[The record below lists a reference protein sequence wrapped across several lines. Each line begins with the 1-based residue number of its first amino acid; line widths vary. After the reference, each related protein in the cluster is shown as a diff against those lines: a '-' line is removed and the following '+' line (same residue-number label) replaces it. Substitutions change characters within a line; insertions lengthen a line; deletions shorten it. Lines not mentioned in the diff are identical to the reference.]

1 MASALHEVA
10 HWCIAGKDRRAM
22 EDFGYWYSPDGRTIM
37 DQSKF
42 ELAEVKPQALEWMF
56 SVACGK
62 SFHVSAD
69 NLNSDTSVA
78 NDKQFKLAVVDQA
91 QQWCL
96 SGRLP
101 IRGLQFLEALMNH
114 YDIDAKCTEHYQL
127 KHLV

>member
-1 MASALHEVA
+1 M
-10 HWCIAGKDRRAM
+10 
-22 EDFGYWYSPDGRTIM
+22 
-37 DQSKF
+37 
-42 ELAEVKPQALEWMF
+42 
-56 SVACGK
+56 
-62 SFHVSAD
+62 SAD
-69 NLNSDTSVA
+69 NLTSDASVA

>member
-1 MASALHEVA
+1 
-10 HWCIAGKDRRAM
+10 M
-22 EDFGYWYSPDGRTIM
+22 EDFGYWYNPDGRTTT

-62 SFHVSAD
+62 LFHVSAD
-69 NLNSDTSVA
+69 NLTSDASVA